1 MRPSLGEREV
11 RRAEVWRVCSG
22 GSLVLLGTSGDGVIG
37 SSGLRLEKTG
47 DGVVGGLVG
56 CRDGAGNLVAAAW
69 LEMV

>member
-47 DGVVGGLVG
+47 DGVVGWVG
-56 CRDGAGNLVAAAW
+56 W
-69 LEMV
+69 L